1 MPVTQVRGHAGG
13 CVVGRREKPIDPA
26 AGPVERF
33 AHELRV
39 LRRRAGAPTYRAMAA
54 DSAYSATTLA
64 YAVAGE
70 KLPSLPVALAYVKAC
85 GGDPG
90 WWERRWRE
98 ARVEEA
104 AHGSRD
110 DAEDADP
117 PYRGLARFDTGDQ
130 ERFFGRDRLTAE
142 LVALAGE
149 HRVTTVFGPSGSGKS
164 SLLRAGLIPSLRQPA
179 PRAARPAA
187 IRLLTPGPR
196 PVRTHERL
204 FEAAPGDGDTW
215 LVVDQFEEVF
225 TLCHDAGE
233 RQEFIDRLVAAR
245 APALRLRVVLGVRA
259 DFYGRCLQHRRLADA
274 IREANLPVV
283 PMSPA
288 ELREAIVR
296 PAAAH
301 GLIVERALT
310 ARLIEETL
318 DEPGC
323 LPLTSHALLETW
335 RRRQGRTLTMAAYEA
350 SGRVTGALARTAED
364 LYTRLPVDQRELAR
378 RILLRLIT
386 PGDGVPDTRR
396 PVRRAELDGG
406 DGTGGTGG
414 DGTGGSDSA
423 DAAGAGAP
431 PAARVL
437 DRLARARLVTLDH
450 DTAELTHEAV
460 ITGWP
465 RLRGWIEEDRERLR
479 CHRRLTEAAE
489 AWQELGRDAGAL
501 YRGTRLGTADE
512 HFPRAHAHP
521 ELTALE
527 RDFLAAS
534 TAARDQEQRAAAR
547 VTRRLRRF
555 TTALS
560 VLLALVLAASLIAWQ
575 QSRDSDRER
584 DRARAAQR
592 VAQSRQLAAQSAAL
606 ADSDPDLASLLAVR
620 AHRTAPTPEAAGS
633 LYAAAELPL
642 RRRFTA
648 AEGPVLSVAVSPSGR
663 TLATS
668 GYDGTVRLWDA
679 TTGRLRADLSSEA
692 GDVYAVAFSPDGRT
706 LAASGDTRVRLWN
719 VTTGTVRRA
728 FPRHTDAVFTL
739 AFSPDG
745 RTLASGSDDGTV
757 RLSDTATGRTRATLR
772 GHRGEVSGVAFGRAG
787 NTLAT
792 SGADRTVRL
801 WDTAGGAP
809 RATLRG
815 HRSEVS
821 AIAFSRDGRTLAST
835 GYDRTVRLW
844 DVTERRTRAVLR
856 GHTGEVSAA
865 AFSRDGH
872 TLATG
877 GADRT
882 VRLWNTATGRTRTV
896 LTGHTAAV
904 SGIAFG
910 PDGHTL
916 ATSGYDRTVRLW
928 DTAPRTPH
936 TTLTGQGAPVALAA
950 YSPSGRTLVT
960 GGTDGGVRLWNPAT
974 GRTRTVLT
982 DRTGPVLAVSFSRD
996 ERTLTTVNDTQRVR
1010 RWDVAT
1016 GRPRSTSVDSPEA
1029 VVAAAISPDGSTLA
1043 VVTGQR
1049 TVRLWGVAA
1058 GRSRTELDHPGAVLA
1073 LTFSRDGRTLA
1084 TGSADGSVRLWDVGS
1099 GTRRTTLTG
1108 PADAVGAV
1116 AVGPDGRTV
1125 AAGSDDG
1132 TVRLWDT
1139 ATGRTRATL
1148 TDRTGQVLAVAFSP
1162 DGRTLASGGA
1172 DSAVRLWDA
1181 ATGHLRARLAGHGEA
1196 VRAVA
1201 FSPDGRT
1208 LATGGEDAKARLWR
1222 TDLPTP
1228 AGAVRRICHAVG
1240 RDLTP
1245 QERASYLPDQRRG
1258 RAC

>member
-1 MPVTQVRGHAGG
+1 M
-13 CVVGRREKPIDPA
+13 GRREKPIDPA

-33 AHELRV
+33 AHELRA
-39 LRRRAGAPTYRAMAA
+39 LRRGAGAPTYRAMAA

-104 AHGSRD
+104 AHGPRD
-110 DAEDADP
+110 DAQDADP

-142 LVALAGE
+142 LVSLARE

-164 SLLRAGLIPSLRQPA
+164 SLLRAGLIPCLRQPA
-179 PRAARPAA
+179 SGAPRPAA
-187 IRLLTPGPR
+187 IRVLTPGPR

-204 FEAAPGDGDTW
+204 FAPAPGDGDTW

-233 RQEFIDRLVAAR
+233 RQEFIDRLVSAR
-245 APALRLRVVLGVRA
+245 TPVLRLRVVLGVRA
-259 DFYGRCLQHRRLADA
+259 DFYGRCLQHRGLADA

-364 LYTRLPVDQRELAR
+364 LYTQLPEDQRESAR

-406 DGTGGTGG
+406 DGRDGRDSG
-414 DGTGGSDSA
+414 DGTDTVG
-423 DAAGAGAP
+423 AAT

-465 RLRGWIEEDRERLR
+465 RLRAWIDEDRERLR

-489 AWQELGRDAGAL
+489 AWRELGRDAGAL
-501 YRGTRLGTADE
+501 YRGTRLATADE
-512 HFPRAHAHP
+512 HFPKARTHP
-521 ELTALE
+521 ELTPLE

-555 TTALS
+555 TAALS
-560 VLLALVLAASLIAWQ
+560 ALLALVLAATLIAWQ

-606 ADSDPDLASLLAVR
+606 LDSDPDLAALLAVR

-668 GYDGTVRLWDA
+668 GYDGVVRLWDA
-679 TTGRLRADLSSEA
+679 TTGRLRADLSSET
-692 GDVYAVAFSPDGRT
+692 GDVHSVAFSPDGRT

-757 RLSDTATGRTRATLR
+757 RLSDTATGRTRATLT
-772 GHRGEVSGVAFGRAG
+772 GHEGEVSKVAFGRG
-787 NTLAT
+787 GRTLAT

-801 WDTAGGAP
+801 WDTATGEP
-809 RATLRG
+809 RGTLRG
-815 HRSEVS
+815 HRGEVS
-821 AIAFSRDGRTLAST
+821 AVAFSPDGRTLAST

-844 DVTERRTRAVLR
+844 DAARRRTRAVLR
-856 GHTGEVSAA
+856 GHTGEVSTV
-865 AFSRDGH
+865 AFSPDGR

-882 VRLWNTATGRTRTV
+882 VRLWNPADGRTRTV
-896 LTGHTAAV
+896 LTGHTAPV
-904 SGIAFG
+904 SGVAFG

-916 ATSGYDRTVRLW
+916 ATSGYDRTVRRW
-928 DTAPRTPH
+928 DTAPQTPR
-936 TTLTGQGAPVALAA
+936 TTLTGQGAPVSLAA
-950 YSPSGRTLVT
+950 YSPDGRILVT
-960 GGTDGGVRLWNPAT
+960 GGTDGSVRLWNAAT
-974 GRTRTVLT
+974 GRTRATLT

-996 ERTLTTVNDTQRVR
+996 EHTLTTVNDTQRVR

-1016 GRPRSTSVDSPEA
+1016 GRPRSTSVDSAEA
-1029 VVAAAISPDGSTLA
+1029 VVAAAISPDGRTLA

-1058 GRSRTELDHPGAVLA
+1058 GRARTELDHPGAVLA

-1099 GTRRTTLTG
+1099 GTPRATLTG

-1116 AVGPDGRTV
+1116 AVSPDGRTV

-1162 DGRTLASGGA
+1162 EGRTLAGGGA
-1172 DSAVRLWDA
+1172 DGTVRLWDT
-1181 ATGHLRARLAGHGEA
+1181 ATGHLRARLSGHTES

-1208 LATGGEDAKARLWR
+1208 LATGGEDARARLWR

-1240 RDLTP
+1240 RDLTR

-1258 RAC
+1258 RGCQQLSAVASR

>member
-1 MPVTQVRGHAGG
+1 ML
-13 CVVGRREKPIDPA
+13 VGRREKPIDPA

-33 AHELRV
+33 AHALRT
-39 LRRRAGAPTYRAMAA
+39 LRREAGTPTYRAMAA

-70 KLPSLPVALAYVKAC
+70 RLPSLPVALAYVKAC
-85 GGDPG
+85 GGDLAL
-90 WWERRWRE
+90 WERRWRE

-104 AHGSRD
+104 ALRPRD
-110 DAEDADP
+110 AAEDGEP

-130 ERFFGRDRLTAE
+130 DHFFGRDRLTGE
-142 LVALAGE
+142 LVGLARE

-164 SLLRAGLIPSLRQPA
+164 SLLRAGLIPRLRQPA
-179 PRAARPAA
+179 PPAPRPAA
-187 IRLLTPGPR
+187 IRVLTPGPR
-196 PVRTHERL
+196 PLRTHERL
-204 FEAAPGDGDTW
+204 FAPAPGEGDTW

-225 TLCHDAGE
+225 TLCHDPDE
-233 RQEFIDRLVAAR
+233 REEFIARLVSAR

-259 DFYGRCLQHRRLADA
+259 DFYGRCLQHRELADA
-274 IREANLPVV
+274 VREASLPVV

-335 RRRQGRTLTMAAYEA
+335 RRRRGRTLTMAAYEA
-350 SGRVTGALARTAED
+350 SGRVAGALARTAED
-364 LYTRLPVDQRELAR
+364 LYTQLPAGQRDVAR

-396 PVRRAELDGG
+396 PVRRAELDDGG
-406 DGTGGTGG
+406 A
-414 DGTGGSDSA
+414 A
-423 DAAGAGAP
+423 DAAA

-450 DTAELTHEAV
+450 DTADLTHEAV

-489 AWQELGRDAGAL
+489 AWAELGRDTGAL
-501 YRGTRLGTADE
+501 YRGTRLATAEE
-512 HFPRAHAHP
+512 HFPGAGAHP

-527 RDFLAAS
+527 RDFLVAG

-606 ADSDPDLASLLAVR
+606 LGSDPDLASLLAVR
-620 AHRTAPTPEAAGS
+620 AHRTAATPEAAGS

-648 AEGPVLSVAVSPSGR
+648 ADGPVLSVAVSPSGR
-663 TLATS
+663 TVATS
-668 GYDGTVRLWDA
+668 GYDGTVRLWDPA
-679 TTGRLRADLSSEA
+679 TGRLRADLGSDA
-692 GDVYAVAFSPDGRT
+692 GDVYSVAFSPDGRT
-706 LAASGDTRVRLWN
+706 LAASGDSRVRLWD
-719 VTTGTVRRA
+719 VASGTVRRA
-728 FPRHTDAVFTL
+728 LPRHTDAVFTL

-745 RTLASGSDDGTV
+745 RTLATGSDDGTV
-757 RLSDTATGRTRATLR
+757 RLSDAATGRTRATLR
-772 GHRGEVSGVAFGRAG
+772 GHKGEISGVAFGRAG
-787 NTLAT
+787 HLLAS

-801 WDTAGGAP
+801 WDTATGER

-815 HRSEVS
+815 HKGEVS
-821 AIAFSRDGRTLAST
+821 AVAFSRDGRTLAST

-844 DVTERRTRAVLR
+844 DVAARRTRAVLR
-856 GHTGEVSAA
+856 GHTGEVSAV
-865 AFSRDGH
+865 AFSPDGH
-872 TLATG
+872 TLASS

-882 VRLWNTATGRTRTV
+882 VRLWNTATGRARTV
-896 LTGHTAAV
+896 LTGHTAPV

-916 ATSGYDRTVRLW
+916 ASSGYDRTVRLW
-928 DTAPRTPH
+928 NTAPRTPH
-936 TTLTGQGAPVALAA
+936 TTLTGQGAPVSLVA
-950 YSPSGRTLVT
+950 YGPDGRTLLT
-960 GGTDGGVRLWNPAT
+960 GGEDGGVRLWNTAT
-974 GRTRTVLT
+974 GRTRATLT

-996 ERTLTTVNDTQRVR
+996 EHTLTTVNDTQRVR
-1010 RWDVAT
+1010 RWDLAT
-1016 GRPRSTSVDSPEA
+1016 GRPRSTSVDSAEA
-1029 VVAAAISPDGSTLA
+1029 VVAAAIGPDGRTLA

-1049 TVRLWGVAA
+1049 TVRLWGGTA
-1058 GRSRTELDHPGAVLA
+1058 GRTRTVLDHPGAVLA
-1073 LTFSRDGRTLA
+1073 LAFSRDGHTLA
-1084 TGSADGSVRLWDVGS
+1084 TGSADGSVRLWDAAG
-1099 GTRRTTLTG
+1099 GTPRTTLTG

-1116 AVGPDGRTV
+1116 AVSPDGRTV

-1132 TVRLWDT
+1132 TVRLWD
-1139 ATGRTRATL
+1139 AHTGRTLAAL
-1148 TDRTGQVLAVAFSP
+1148 TDRTGQVLTVAFSG
-1162 DGRTLASGGA
+1162 DGRTLAGGGA
-1172 DSAVRLWDA
+1172 DGTVRLWDT
-1181 ATGHLRARLAGHGEA
+1181 ATGRLRARLRGHAGS
-1196 VRAVA
+1196 VRTVA

-1208 LATGGEDAKARLWR
+1208 LATGGEDATTRLWR

-1228 AGAVRRICHAVG
+1228 SGAIRRICRAVG
-1240 RDLTP
+1240 RDLTR
-1245 QERASYLPDQRRG
+1245 QERASHLPDHEHG
-1258 RAC
+1258 RTC